1 MKIQLNCESL
11 KAVYLSERLY
21 KIGLLLAYIRFY
33 SYKIEQQPK
42 VTCKLKVFVC
52 SWKIL
57 KPWNEPTNPPRIATC
72 AGSYTGKDPTTL

>member
-33 SYKIEQQPK
+33 TDHGIRNTE
-42 VTCKLKVFVC
+42 VLLLFLKESFIF
-52 SWKIL
+52 SLNTK
-57 KPWNEPTNPPRIATC
+57 K
-72 AGSYTGKDPTTL
+72 TTRLYIYVYI